1 MVHSAY
7 YTLDEQLVFRMKKNN
22 LPVLLIG
29 TLLLSLVFMFPYL
42 SNDLSLEHDTLFHL
56 SRIEGLAQSFRSGKL
71 FPDIYTLKN
80 DGFGYGS
87 ALFYCDLF
95 LVPAALLYLAGFEVA
110 IGYKVTVFLFTW
122 ISGMSM
128 ALLLKKLRQ
137 NNLICLFGALCYL
150 FSNYRITDVYVRG
163 ALGEVIAM
171 AFIPLIL
178 YGFVDLF
185 LEDEPQI
192 QMLIAG
198 FTGVALSHNL
208 TLLLSGI
215 GFVALMIIYYRKMTF
230 SRIIKLMQAGLITIG
245 LCAWFL
251 FPMLEQTSFQSYYLH
266 YYASSSDLASHALM
280 SWQYLINET
289 IFGLSGNY
297 YTYDQMMVVTPGL
310 ALMFLPVLC
319 LFDIHDK
326 DRMIHFGRKCAALGI
341 FFALLCSDFVP
352 WDMLSF
358 LRIMQFPWRWMTLA
372 CVFLA
377 VGASVG
383 CARIL
388 HHYRK
393 GTIILFVLIL
403 FNGIYLLFPVMDRTI
418 VIHNDTTYEEL
429 LRGSI
434 VDPYYGNTSYNRI
447 EVAGADYLPQ
457 GFLDY
462 KNASRCIT
470 DLSGNEITCAVEK
483 TDSLSF
489 SAPENT
495 TVLVPLTSYKGYQIH
510 SGDQKLKWTTV
521 SGRLSFNTENYTE
534 FTVVYEKTI
543 LHRFS
548 IGLSLTTLFLLFLN
562 KIQRK
567 KAAE

>member
-1 MVHSAY
+1 
-7 YTLDEQLVFRMKKNN
+7 
-22 LPVLLIG
+22 
-29 TLLLSLVFMFPYL
+29 
-42 SNDLSLEHDTLFHL
+42 
-56 SRIEGLAQSFRSGKL
+56 
-71 FPDIYTLKN
+71 
-80 DGFGYGS
+80 
-87 ALFYCDLF
+87 
-95 LVPAALLYLAGFEVA
+95 
-110 IGYKVTVFLFTW
+110 
-122 ISGMSM
+122 
-128 ALLLKKLRQ
+128 
-137 NNLICLFGALCYL
+137 
-150 FSNYRITDVYVRG
+150 
-163 ALGEVIAM
+163 
-171 AFIPLIL
+171 
-178 YGFVDLF
+178 
-185 LEDEPQI
+185 
-192 QMLIAG
+192 
-198 FTGVALSHNL
+198 
-208 TLLLSGI
+208 
-215 GFVALMIIYYRKMTF
+215 
-230 SRIIKLMQAGLITIG
+230 
-245 LCAWFL
+245 
-251 FPMLEQTSFQSYYLH
+251 
-266 YYASSSDLASHALM
+266 M

-297 YTYDQMMVVTPGL
+297 YTYAQMMEVTPGL

-326 DRMIHFGRKCAALGI
+326 DRMIHFGRKCAVLGI

-470 DLSGNEITCAVEK
+470 DLSGNEITCAV
-483 TDSLSF
+483 
-489 SAPENT
+489 
-495 TVLVPLTSYKGYQIH
+495 
-510 SGDQKLKWTTV
+510 
-521 SGRLSFNTENYTE
+521 
-534 FTVVYEKTI
+534 
-543 LHRFS
+543 
-548 IGLSLTTLFLLFLN
+548 
-562 KIQRK
+562 
-567 KAAE
+567 